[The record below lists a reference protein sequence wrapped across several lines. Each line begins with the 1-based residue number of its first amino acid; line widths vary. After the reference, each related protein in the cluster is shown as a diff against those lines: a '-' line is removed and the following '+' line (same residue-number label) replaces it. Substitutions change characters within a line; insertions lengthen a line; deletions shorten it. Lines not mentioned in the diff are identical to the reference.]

1 MFIMKSKLILSSIVF
16 FLAFKLSATNFI
28 IFGQDSS
35 IYPKALKENTLL
47 KKYGNDDT
55 CQALIKY
62 WFSKRYLAT
71 ALSGLFWTGAAG
83 SAIAVLKNS
92 QNNRNPN
99 GWFIDMDAFFAVFG
113 TIVGAI
119 LVIPLLTHSRRK
131 LVRILENYKA
141 GKPLPKKYKRKIHI
155 PVKKKE

>member
-1 MFIMKSKLILSSIVF
+1 LKPKLLILTAFILFAVKNSQANFSF
-16 FLAFKLSATNFI
+16 PLA
-28 IFGQDSS
+28 DSS
-35 IYPKALKENTLL
+35 VNPLKEAILL
-47 KKYGNDDT
+47 KKYGDDDT
-55 CQALIKY
+55 CKALIKF
-62 WFSKRYLAT
+62 WFGKRFLAT

-99 GWFIDMDAFFAVFG
+99 GWFIDTDAFFAVFG